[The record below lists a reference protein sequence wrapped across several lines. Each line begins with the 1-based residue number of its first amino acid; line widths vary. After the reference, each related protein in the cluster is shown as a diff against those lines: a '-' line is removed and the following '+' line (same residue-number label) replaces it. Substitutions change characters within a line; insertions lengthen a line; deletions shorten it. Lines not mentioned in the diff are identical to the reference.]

1 MKKILSIDGGGMR
14 GIIPA
19 RILGEIERRTGK
31 PIASLFDLIA
41 GTSTGGIIALG
52 LTKPDDRG
60 KPQYTADDML
70 QLYEREGPYIFTKD
84 LFRTFISL
92 GNLVDEKY
100 PSHPVERVL
109 SRYFKRTYLDEA
121 LTNLLITSYE
131 IERRDAFFFK
141 SWRAKKDTRKNFL
154 MRDVARATSA
164 APTYFEPERICTQD
178 TSRYFALVDGG
189 VFANNPAMCAYAEAK
204 VLFPQEKDFLLLSL
218 GTGELTR
225 PIYITQSRG
234 WGVAQWARPILNVVF
249 DGVNDTVHYQ
259 LKHLLPRGKDL
270 RDRYYRLQVVLDDAS
285 DDLDNTEPRNLR
297 MLNLHAESLLREKE
311 DVISDLCT
319 QLAA

>member
-1 MKKILSIDGGGMR
+1 MINILSIDGGGIR

-19 RILGEIERRTGK
+19 RILGEIERKTGK
-31 PIASLFDLIA
+31 PISSLFDLIA

-52 LTKPDDRG
+52 LAKPDEHR
-60 KPQYTADDML
+60 KPRYSADDMVRF
-70 QLYEREGPYIFTKD
+70 YEEEGPYIFAKD
-84 LFRTFISL
+84 YLRSFFTL

-100 PSHPVERVL
+100 SSSPIEKVL

-141 SWRAKKDTRKNFL
+141 TWRAKKDTRKNFL

-178 TSRYFALVDGG
+178 TSKYYALIDGG

-204 VLFPQEKDFLLLSL
+204 VLFPDEKDFLLLSL

-225 PIYITQSRG
+225 PIYITEAKD

-270 RDRYYRLQVVLDDAS
+270 HDRYYRFQVVLEDAS
-285 DDLDNTEPRNLR
+285 DDLDRADERNLR
-297 MLNLHAESLLREKE
+297 MLSLYAESLLRDKE
-311 DVISDLCT
+311 DILTDLCQ
-319 QLAA
+319 QLVS